1 MRIGLKCH
9 KLQRILILSDSHG
22 RRLGPNSS
30 IILWHKREHNISS
43 IFKPNAKMKEV
54 IKDVISLANSFSKN
68 RPNTLTVVGESNE
81 DIRRLEESYFGKL
94 QKLLRDTSHTY
105 VIVSGHPYRHY

>member
-1 MRIGLKCH
+1 
-9 KLQRILILSDSHG
+9 
-22 RRLGPNSS
+22 
-30 IILWHKREHNISS
+30 
-43 IFKPNAKMKEV
+43 MKEV
-54 IKDVISLANSFSKN
+54 IKDVMSLAKSFSKN
-68 RPNTLTVVGESNE
+68 NTLTVVGESNE